1 MHLRHLPALAVL
13 ASLSAGC
20 TNPLPTAKE
29 LPDLK
34 TAQIETARTFENS
47 SPAIERV
54 KVPAS
59 SMRPQIARAKVPSR
73 VAETQLDIK
82 FPSTHEANLASLVQ
96 TLSVTGVQVAFQWS
110 DAGTGEDILNRK
122 LPFLAFQGSLSELL
136 QSLRTGLGVV
146 AWYENGMIFLSDKE
160 KYTVSMPQNEDV
172 MTAISEELQSLGAE
186 DVVTS
191 LRGGKVIYTV
201 DPNIQ
206 DEIISPYLKR
216 MERNLAVVNM
226 QVAIVSLAMND
237 NSSQGFDWNAF
248 QVAFDSR
255 QDTISGSST
264 DDTTTSSLNTGS
276 LVNVTSSAISLS
288 RTSLGDVFGT
298 YGALT
303 VASAISFLSNF
314 GETKIEQNVSLRTLS
329 GTEVSLRSG
338 QEVPYVSEVS
348 NTTTDGSTTGGT
360 ETETVETGLTIAM
373 TPQFDSDAKVVTTD
387 VSVEL
392 KSILDYVELSAG
404 NQVGTL
410 TQPLT
415 QDQSLTDIVRV
426 AAGKTV
432 VIGGLQ
438 YNEQTED
445 GNEPAFLRNRLEKM
459 GRTVGKRSRTVT
471 RNALFIVLRPSVTI
485 FEPQE

>member
-1 MHLRHLPALAVL
+1 ML
-13 ASLSAGC
+13 ASLTAGC
-20 TNPLPTAKE
+20 ANPLPTAKE
-29 LPDLK
+29 LPDVK
-34 TAQIETARTFENS
+34 TAQQETSKKFEES
-47 SPAIERV
+47 SPAIERI

-59 SMRPQIARAKVPSR
+59 SMRPRIARAKIPER
-73 VAETQLDIK
+73 IAETQLNIK
-82 FPSTHEANLASLVQ
+82 FPSTHEANLSSLVH
-96 TLSVTGVQVAFQWS
+96 TLSVAGIQVSFQWS

-122 LPFLAFQGSLSELL
+122 LPFLGFQGSLRELL
-136 QSLRTGLGVV
+136 QSLRTGMGVV

-172 MTAISEELQSLGAE
+172 MTAVADELGSLGAK
-186 DVVTS
+186 DVVS
-191 LRGGKVIYTV
+191 SVRGGKIIYSV
-201 DPNIQ
+201 DPVIQ
-206 DEIISPYLKR
+206 DEIIAPYLKR

-226 QVAIVSLAMND
+226 QVAIVSLALND

-255 QDTISGSST
+255 SST
-264 DDTTTSSLNTGS
+264 LNGTSGADDGGTTGVDAGD
-276 LVNVTSSAISLS
+276 LVNVTSSAVSLS
-288 RTSLGDVFGT
+288 TTSLGNVFGT

-303 VASAISFLSNF
+303 VASAISFLSSF
-314 GETKIEQNVSLRTLS
+314 GDTKIEQNVSLRTLS

-348 NTTTDGSTTGGT
+348 NTTTDGTTTGGT

-404 NQVGTL
+404 NEVGTL

-438 YNEQTED
+438 YDEQTQD